1 MTTTGPRLSNDDGDT
16 VTRTAKFRLE
26 KQQLCVC
33 MTLFL
38 YISSLQYCDMKLPNF
53 KLPLYGVGEHNTKSF
68 SFFFRYRL
76 SD

>member
-16 VTRTAKFRLE
+16 VTRRAKFRLA

-33 MTLFL
+33 ITLFL
-38 YISSLQYCDMKLPNF
+38 YISSLEDCDMKLPNF

-68 SFFFRYRL
+68 FFFFRYRL